1 MSSGGRRVGIAD
13 YTVTLPQETNDAA
26 QWASGAPLPPV
37 HRYSGP
43 LDKLESIIQSPS
55 KEVLL
60 SKPFGIFPLWVRLK
74 RQ

>member
-1 MSSGGRRVGIAD
+1 MM
-13 YTVTLPQETNDAA
+13 LPNGPQA
-26 QWASGAPLPPV
+26 PPV

-55 KEVLL
+55 KEVVL
-60 SKPFGIFPLWVRLK
+60 SKPFGIFPLWHRLK